1 MKTTLAAAIEAVTL
15 ESPADQV
22 WGPLVTDLGDVV
34 AGADSAPFLAA
45 LEAQAHLLAHRRIL
59 GMGAVFEGLRVG
71 FASFVGALETA
82 SPGEAAEAASRLT
95 GLESEALMCAGIG
108 YARGLEEAVEQLS
121 GQVDYLSPEDPLTG
135 VMKESEIVRRLG
147 LELDRCRRMEISLG
161 LTLVGVDCLSAVR
174 RQGGPGESDEFL
186 RRVARLLGDSL
197 RQYDAIGRRGDE
209 AFLVVLPDVSRRGLQ
224 AVMERFRNDL
234 ADECPAVLH
243 AHFSFALAH
252 LDYFDLAASE
262 MLAQLEGGLA
272 RVRSGDDP
280 IVWV

>member
-15 ESPADQV
+15 EPPADQV
-22 WGPLVTDLGDVV
+22 WGPLVADLADVV

-45 LEAQAHLLAHRRIL
+45 LEAQAHLLAHRHTF
-59 GMGAVFEGLRVG
+59 GMEAVFEGLGAG
-71 FASFVGALETA
+71 FASFTEALGKA
-82 SPGEAAEAASRLT
+82 SQGEAAEAASRLAR
-95 GLESEALMCAGIG
+95 LESEALMRAGIG

-135 VMKESEIVRRLG
+135 VMKEGEIVRRLG
-147 LELDRCRRMEISLG
+147 LEVDRCRRTEISLG
-161 LTLVGVDCLSAVR
+161 LTLVGVDCLDAVR
-174 RQGGPGESDEFL
+174 RQGGPGEPNEFL
-186 RRVARLLGDSL
+186 CRVAHLMGDSL
-197 RQYDAIGRRGDE
+197 RKYDAIGRRGDE
-209 AFLVVLPDVSRRGLQ
+209 AFLVVLPHVSRRGLQ

-252 LDYFDLAASE
+252 LDYFDLGAGE
-262 MLAQLEGGLA
+262 MLTQLEGGLA
-272 RVRSGDDP
+272 QARASDDP